1 MPRIRNVVLTA
12 AMAAVLLAVWM
23 SLYGCDQEAAAPDI
37 RRQLAH
43 EQQRRE
49 AAEIAGQRWQVVAVV
64 FGSAAVLALVVGA
77 ALGSSARRSAR
88 QSPPHE
94 PQQ

>member
-1 MPRIRNVVLTA
+1 
-12 AMAAVLLAVWM
+12 MAAVLLAVWM
-23 SLYGCDQEAAAPDI
+23 SLHGCDQAAATPDI

-49 AAEIAGQRWQVVAVV
+49 AAEIAGRRWQVVAVV

-77 ALGSSARRSAR
+77 ALGSSARRGAR

-94 PQQ
+94 PQR